1 MTESMYK
8 FKICIG
14 IYSYKYTFSSLTS
27 LKFIK
32 EEGHIILL

>member
-1 MTESMYK
+1 MTENMYK
-8 FKICIG
+8 FNICI
-14 IYSYKYTFSSLTS
+14 SMVMSTSSSLTS